1 MIRFASLLL
10 LAVVSACGTTRSY
23 HAERSGYAGTVQK
36 IFRITRQGPEIP
48 GIRLLGKVGSIV
60 GPALRESSETH
71 QYVVRTRSG
80 QIIAQS
86 DEEFSVGD
94 CVEVLPRSDAGSG
107 PAFRYGEA
115 ELVRSESCT
124 EKQSPS
130 RNAISTL

>member
-1 MIRFASLLL
+1 MIRFAPYLL
-10 LAVVSACGTTRSY
+10 LAVLSACGTTQS
-23 HAERSGYAGTVQK
+23 HKAERAGYAGTVQK
-36 IFRITRQGPEIP
+36 IFRITRQGPELP
-48 GIRLLGKVGSIV
+48 GIRRLGQLGSIV

-71 QYVVRTRSG
+71 QYVVRTPSG

-86 DEEFSVGD
+86 DEAFSVGD
-94 CVEVLPRSDAGSG
+94 CVEVLPRSDAASG

-115 ELVRSESCT
+115 ELVRSASCT

>member
-1 MIRFASLLL
+1 MIRFGSFVL
-10 LAVVSACGTTRSY
+10 LAVLSACAPTQP
-23 HAERSGYAGTVQK
+23 HKAERAGYAGTVQK
-36 IFRITRQGPEIP
+36 IFRITRQGPELP
-48 GIRLLGKVGSIV
+48 GIRLLGQVGSIV

-71 QYVVRTRSG
+71 QYVVRTGTG

-86 DEEFSVGD
+86 DAEFSVGD

-124 EKQSPS
+124 GKQTPS
-130 RNAISTL
+130 RNASSTL